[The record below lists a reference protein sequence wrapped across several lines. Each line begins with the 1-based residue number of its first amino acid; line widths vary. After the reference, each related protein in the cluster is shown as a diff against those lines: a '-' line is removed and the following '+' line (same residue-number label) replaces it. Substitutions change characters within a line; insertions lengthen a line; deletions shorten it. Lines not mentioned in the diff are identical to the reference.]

1 MTLDVSRRQAM
12 LGAGAL
18 VALGAA
24 GGMPTSAWAA
34 NDAQE
39 RLMAFTGG
47 VEPQLGRV
55 ILDMPEIAEN
65 GNTVP
70 MHLRI
75 DSPMTAEDHV
85 RKVLILADGN
95 PQSGVA
101 TLHFSPMAGV
111 AEANTRIRLG
121 GTQNVMAVA
130 EMSDG
135 SYHMASFEVRVT
147 IGGCGG

>member
-1 MTLDVSRRQAM
+1 MSGELNRRQA
-12 LGAGAL
+12 LIGAGAL

-24 GGMPTSAWAA
+24 GGVPTTAWAA

-47 VEPQLGRV
+47 VEPQMGRV
-55 ILDMPEIAEN
+55 MLDMPEIAEN

-70 MHLRI
+70 MHIRV

-85 RKVLILADGN
+85 QRVLVLADGN
-95 PQSGVA
+95 PSAGVA
-101 TLHFSPMAGV
+101 TFHFSPMAGV

-130 EMSDG
+130 QMSDG
-135 SYHMASFEVRVT
+135 SFYMDVREVKVT

>member
-1 MTLDVSRRQAM
+1 MSVELNRRQALM
-12 LGAGAL
+12 GAGAL
-18 VALGAA
+18 VALGAVGVPA
-24 GGMPTSAWAA
+24 PARAA

-47 VEPQLGRV
+47 VQPQVGRV
-55 ILDMPEIAEN
+55 MLDMPEIAEN

-70 MHLRI
+70 MHIRV
-75 DSPMTAEDHV
+75 DSPMTPEDHV
-85 RKVLILADGN
+85 QKVLVLADGN

-101 TLHFSPMAGV
+101 TFHFSPMAGV

-130 EMSDG
+130 QMSDG
-135 SYHMASFEVRVT
+135 SFHMGSFEVRVT